1 MSPVDWATVFFT
13 SGTTAEPK
21 AVVHSHGALATAAR
35 GIAERLGIG
44 PDDAWWGH
52 LPLFWSGGFVLGA
65 LATIAGG
72 GRVVL
77 QEVVDAASAL
87 ELLEREACTIM
98 AGWHQAGPL
107 LKHPEFA
114 GCRLRLRK
122 GTRADP
128 ELTARL
134 LGPDHHA
141 VGCYGMSETATF
153 VSAAR
158 WDDPEPI
165 RLGTFGRPLEGME
178 IRIEPVAAGEAGEIL
193 VRGPTLMEGYYGVPR
208 ATTFDAEGFFRTGDL
223 GFVDPA
229 GFLHFTGRL
238 KDVIKTAGVNVAA
251 SEVEAVLRRHPAV
264 QAAHVVGV
272 RHPTRGENVAAFV
285 VFKARGGATPEE
297 LQGFCGESLASYK
310 VPRHVFVVAEGD
322 LPRTASGKVEKA
334 ALRRLAETR
343 AAGTPF

>member
-1 MSPVDWATVFFT
+1 VVLLDGEAAGCARWSELPAAVDDAFLDAVERAVSPVDWATVFFT

-21 AVVHSHGALATAAR
+21 AVVHAHGALATAAR

-87 ELLEREACTIM
+87 ELLEREGCTIM

-107 LKHPEFA
+107 LEHPEFA
-114 GCRLRLRK
+114 GRRLRLRK

-178 IRIEPVAAGEAGEIL
+178 IRIEPVAAGERRGIRGLQGSRRGDARGAPGFLRGIPGQLQGSPARLRGRGGRPAAHGE
-193 VRGPTLMEGYYGVPR
+193 RQGGEGG
-208 ATTFDAEGFFRTGDL
+208 AA
-223 GFVDPA
+223 PA
-229 GFLHFTGRL
+229 GGDPCGRNPILSPIFPVFFGRL
-238 KDVIKTAGVNVAA
+238 SPLRMVTPLAGWGW
-251 SEVEAVLRRHPAV
+251 
-264 QAAHVVGV
+264 GV
-272 RHPTRGENVAAFV
+272 RHRAPRGP
-285 VFKARGGATPEE
+285 REE
-297 LQGFCGESLASYK
+297 
-310 VPRHVFVVAEGD
+310 PRITEG
-322 LPRTASGKVEKA
+322 
-334 ALRRLAETR
+334 
-343 AAGTPF
+343 